1 MAFAPTY
8 ARPGFSLRAAYR
20 NAVANIR
27 QAAARRAAFN
37 ALYDE
42 LNAMSDRELA
52 DIGLA
57 RSEIGDVASAHAATL

>member
-1 MAFAPTY
+1 MAFAFTHAPH
-8 ARPGFSLRAAYR
+8 GFSLRAVFR
-20 NAVANIR
+20 NALDSIR

-57 RSEIGDVASAHAATL
+57 RSEIGDVARDHAATV